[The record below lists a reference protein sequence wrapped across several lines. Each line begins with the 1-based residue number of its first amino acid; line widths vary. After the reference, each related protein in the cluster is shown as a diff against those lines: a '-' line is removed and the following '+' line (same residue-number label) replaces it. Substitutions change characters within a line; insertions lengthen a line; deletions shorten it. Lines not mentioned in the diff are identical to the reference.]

1 MDGVAFRPSIF
12 HQERP
17 CRKPVHRGRGV
28 TLSLGVLVSSAPS
41 CLALGHRLCSGREGA
56 QCPDAAHAMSAG
68 VGPQHLAGEGG

>member
-28 TLSLGVLVSSAPS
+28 MLSLGVLVSSAPS

-56 QCPDAAHAMSAG
+56 RCPDAAHTMGAG